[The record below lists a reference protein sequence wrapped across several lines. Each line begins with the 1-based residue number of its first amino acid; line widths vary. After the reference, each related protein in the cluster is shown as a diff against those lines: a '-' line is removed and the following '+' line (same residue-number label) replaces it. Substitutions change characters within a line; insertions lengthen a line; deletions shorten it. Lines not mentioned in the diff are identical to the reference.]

1 MEGKVSAVII
11 YQGLAVENQRES
23 EKRGRILDHVNRRF
37 YGVQEGRDGKGME
50 LEVHPLPKLRLDR
63 CP

>member
-1 MEGKVSAVII
+1 MEGKVSAAII
-11 YQGLAVENQRES
+11 NQGLAVENQRES
-23 EKRGRILDHVNRRF
+23 TRGRILDHVNRRF

-50 LEVHPLPKLRLDR
+50 LEVHPLPKLRLDP